1 MTFPNLLWAAGEAFR
16 LSIIPSL
23 LVIVL
28 ILAAAAGA

>member
-1 MTFPNLLWAAGEAFR
+1 MTPNLLWAAGEAFR

-28 ILAAAAGA
+28 VAAGWVS